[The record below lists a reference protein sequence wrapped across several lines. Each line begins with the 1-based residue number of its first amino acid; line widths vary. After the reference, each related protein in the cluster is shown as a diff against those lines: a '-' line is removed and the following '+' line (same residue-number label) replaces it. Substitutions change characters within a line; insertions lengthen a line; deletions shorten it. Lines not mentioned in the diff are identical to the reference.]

1 MLLST
6 LVIDYKQLTQVRR
19 TRVLLPIKL
28 RNITTHHQQK
38 QYQKHPN
45 SFVTRR
51 SFFGGEQGYGS
62 AKVRSLNLTLLR
74 YRPSSKKNKKE
85 RLVARYN
92 SKKLSNISCFG
103 KCRLPSP
110 KLTICFL
117 LSRLKS
123 ELCSKN
129 LLISISVNKKCV

>member
-1 MLLST
+1 M
-6 LVIDYKQLTQVRR
+6 
-19 TRVLLPIKL
+19 
-28 RNITTHHQQK
+28 
-38 QYQKHPN
+38 
-45 SFVTRR
+45 TRR